1 MQTHQELRS
10 EIACQVYGLLPKAIG
25 CIPSANHDCRMH
37 NLNSSRSSLSSGKL
51 LSIVLPSVIDWHQS
65 CKWQIFFHLLGRSL
79 GSRRIL
85 GFTLKLKPLLPRAS
99 ERGGGREGGG
109 VALRSLRHCG
119 FVCAG
124 ARGPGLGTGLILV
137 ARRVFGACRCGKD
150 KEERK

>member
-109 VALRSLRHCG
+109 RRSALASALRLRLRGRSGAWPWNWAYSCSPQSLWRM
-119 FVCAG
+119 
-124 ARGPGLGTGLILV
+124 
-137 ARRVFGACRCGKD
+137 
-150 KEERK
+150 

>member
-99 ERGGGREGGG
+99 ERGGGRDGEGGG
-109 VALRSLRHCG
+109 GRLCARFGTAASSARALGGLALELAYSCSPQSLWRM
-119 FVCAG
+119 
-124 ARGPGLGTGLILV
+124 
-137 ARRVFGACRCGKD
+137 
-150 KEERK
+150 